1 MCAGRCRCG
10 KSVCPWPAHLGAA
23 DLEAWV
29 LGELRDL
36 VVRDAEGME
45 AAIERF
51 IESVKGS
58 RQGDDDLPR
67 HRKEIQ
73 HIERQVNAL
82 VAGVDPENVSL
93 INGKLTS
100 LRQRKEFLQQQVRMA
115 EASSEGFDEKTLRR
129 FAAERIGLLHEMM
142 AGRRDEKARQV
153 VASFIDEIVIEPET
167 KTGYMAI
174 NAGFFAEG
182 GPDGGARYSR
192 GQEPNLPPAPAPR
205 AQRWPTGRNLPLFDA
220 PKTKQPAPW
229 KRVGSAGC

>member
-1 MCAGRCRCG
+1 MQCRALPVAG

-23 DLEAWV
+23 DSEAWV

-51 IESVKGS
+51 IESGRS
-58 RQGDDDLPR
+58 APGRATTTFPATAR
-67 HRKEIQ
+67 EIQ

-129 FAAERIGLLHEMM
+129 FAAERIGLLHEMEDGAPRRKGA
-142 AGRRDEKARQV
+142 AGRGV
-153 VASFIDEIVIEPET
+153 V
-167 KTGYMAI
+167 Y
-174 NAGFFAEG
+174 
-182 GPDGGARYSR
+182 
-192 GQEPNLPPAPAPR
+192 
-205 AQRWPTGRNLPLFDA
+205 
-220 PKTKQPAPW
+220 
-229 KRVGSAGC
+229 